1 MKRIKI
7 NWSIVDAKID
17 IDVENA
23 RLRRNRKLK
32 KIFK

>member
-1 MKRIKI
+1 MKIKI
-7 NWSIVDAKID
+7 DWSVIDAKID